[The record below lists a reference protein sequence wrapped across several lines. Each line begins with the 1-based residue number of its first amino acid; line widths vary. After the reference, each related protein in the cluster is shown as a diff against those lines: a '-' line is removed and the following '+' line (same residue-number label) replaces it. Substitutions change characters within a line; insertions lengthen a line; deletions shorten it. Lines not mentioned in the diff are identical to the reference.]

1 MNTLNKLFLTIG
13 TCLLVTGCA
22 TTPKSVLESAQKAM
36 GNPNSIQYSANGMN
50 AFFGQALSAGKEW
63 PRRQLTNY
71 SRTVNYVQKSSSEQ
85 LNFAQPTFPS
95 QQQNAE
101 VNGDKAWNIGANSTP
116 VSQPANA
123 ESRQLQIWLT
133 PHGFLKAAR
142 DAGDAALA
150 KAADGSSVVTFTA
163 LGKYKVSG
171 TIDGQNMVSKVE
183 TTIADPVLGDMP
195 VVTTFS
201 DYKDYSGVKFPS
213 KIVQTQG
220 GFPVWD
226 IAVTSVQPNAAADLP
241 VPAAVQSAPAAP
253 VAVMSTKLADG
264 VWHVTGGSHH
274 SLVVD
279 FKDYIAVVEAPL
291 NEERSMAVIAEA
303 KKLVP
308 GKPIKYVISTHHH
321 FDHSGGLRTYV
332 AEGATVVTHD
342 SNRGYFEKTFLAPAT
357 LAPDAQSKASKAA
370 NIQGVTEK
378 DKFELTDGKQ
388 TIDVY
393 STPGD
398 THTDEMLVVYL
409 PAAKIL
415 VEADSY
421 SPNDP
426 NAKPSPVPPNA
437 MNLYN
442 NIQRLKL
449 NVATIAPIH
458 GRGAV
463 TYAEFLKFI
472 GKRG

>member
-1 MNTLNKLFLTIG
+1 MNTRQKLFLTFG
-13 TCLLVTGCA
+13 LCVLATGCA
-22 TTPKSVLESAQKAM
+22 STPKSVLDSAQKAM
-36 GNPNSIQYSANGMN
+36 GNPNSIQYSATGMN

-63 PRRQLTNY
+63 PRRQLTSYTRIINY
-71 SRTVNYVQKSSSEQ
+71 QQKSSSEQ
-85 LNFAQPTFPS
+85 LDFAQPTFPS

-101 VNGDKAWNIGANSTP
+101 VNGDKAWNVGANGP
-116 VSQPANA
+116 VTQPANA

-133 PHGFLKAAR
+133 PHGFVKAAT
-142 DAGDAALA
+142 DAPDAMLT
-150 KAADGSSVVTFTA
+150 KAADGSSVITFTA
-163 LGKYKVSG
+163 MGKYKLAG
-171 TIDGQNMVSKVE
+171 TIDSQNLVSKVE
-183 TTIADPVLGDMP
+183 TTIADPVLGDTP
-195 VVTTFS
+195 LVTTYS
-201 DYKDYSGVKFPS
+201 DYKEYGGVKFPT

-226 IAVTSVQPNAAADLP
+226 IAVTAAQPNAPADLP
-241 VPAAVQSAPAAP
+241 VPAPVQSATPAP
-253 VAVMSTKLADG
+253 VTVQTAKLADG
-264 VWHVTGGSHH
+264 VWFLSGGSHH
-274 SLVVD
+274 SLVVN
-279 FKDYIAVVEAPL
+279 FKDYIAVIEAPL

-308 GKPIKYVISTHHH
+308 NKPIKYVISTHHH

-342 SNRGYFEKTFLAPAT
+342 SNRGYFEKTFQAPAT
-357 LAPDAQSKASKAA
+357 LAPDALAKIPKSAT
-370 NIQGVTEK
+370 IQDVTDK

-393 STPGD
+393 STAGD

-409 PAAKIL
+409 PASKIL

-421 SPNDP
+421 SPQDP
-426 NAKPSPVPPNA
+426 NAKPTPVPPNA
-437 MNLYN
+437 TNLYN

-463 TYAEFLKFI
+463 PYAEFLKFV
-472 GKRG
+472 GKRS

>member
-1 MNTLNKLFLTIG
+1 MNTSIKTFLTVG
-13 TCLLVTGCA
+13 LCCFLAACA
-22 TTPKSVLESAQKAM
+22 STPKSVVEGAQKVM
-36 GNPNSIQYSANGMN
+36 GDPTSIQYSANGMN

-63 PRRQLTNY
+63 PRRQLTSYTRTINY
-71 SRTVNYVQKSSSEQ
+71 AQKSSSEQ

-101 VNGDKAWNIGANSTP
+101 VNGDKAWNVGANGAP
-116 VSQPANA
+116 VAQPANA
-123 ESRQLQIWLT
+123 EARQLQIWLT
-133 PHGFLKAAR
+133 PHGFLKAALQAT
-142 DAGDAALA
+142 DATLT
-150 KAADGSSVVTFTA
+150 KAADGSSVIAFTA
-163 LGKYKVSG
+163 MGKYKLTG
-171 TIDGQNMVSKVE
+171 TIDSANMVTKVE
-183 TTIADPVLGDMP
+183 TTIADPVLGDTP
-195 VVTTFS
+195 LVATYS
-201 DYKDYSGVKFPS
+201 DYKDYNGVKFPT

-220 GFPVWD
+220 GHEVWD
-226 IAVTSVQPNAAADLP
+226 ILVTAVQINPPADLP
-241 VPAAVQSAPAAP
+241 VPAPVHAATAPP
-253 VAVMSTKLADG
+253 VAVQTTKLADG
-264 VWHVTGGSHH
+264 VWFLSGGSHH
-274 SLVVD
+274 SLVVNL
-279 FKDYIAVVEAPL
+279 KDYIAVVEAPL
-291 NEERSMAVIAEA
+291 SEERSMAVIAEA
-303 KKLVP
+303 KRLVP
-308 GKPIKYVISTHHH
+308 NKPIKYVISTHHH

-342 SNRGYFEKTFLAPAT
+342 SNRGFFEKTFQAPASM
-357 LAPDAQSKASKAA
+357 APDALSKTPKSAT
-370 NIQGVTEK
+370 IQGVTDKE
-378 DKFELTDGKQ
+378 KFELTDGKQ

-409 PAAKIL
+409 PASKIL

-463 TYAEFLKFI
+463 PYAEFLTFV
-472 GKRG
+472 GKR